1 MLMEGGADLA
11 AHVLSAGDLDL
22 TDFLAI
28 AGTRFEAGSAAL
40 TKTCDT
46 VCGRMGKLLSAV
58 GGAARVIREGF
69 KGSVRG
75 GAATYDKLDKACD
88 EYGDAKRKL
97 ASLQA
102 GKKMYGG
109 KKKLASKR
117 DPDHEKWQ
125 QDLVDTET
133 KYVLAQKKIIEALGG
148 SLVTASVQKDAK
160 RKAAN
165 EVEGVYVPSAAEAQ
179 AQAAQERAS
188 KGSASRGGSASTSS
202 TGSSV
207 GKTVLLAALAAGTV
221 FAFTRG

>member
-75 GAATYDKLDKACD
+75 
-88 EYGDAKRKL
+88 
-97 ASLQA
+97 
-102 GKKMYGG
+102 
-109 KKKLASKR
+109 
-117 DPDHEKWQ
+117 
-125 QDLVDTET
+125 
-133 KYVLAQKKIIEALGG
+133 
-148 SLVTASVQKDAK
+148 
-160 RKAAN
+160 
-165 EVEGVYVPSAAEAQ
+165 
-179 AQAAQERAS
+179 
-188 KGSASRGGSASTSS
+188 
-202 TGSSV
+202 
-207 GKTVLLAALAAGTV
+207 
-221 FAFTRG
+221 

>member
-69 KGSVRG
+69 KGTVRG

-88 EYGDAKRKL
+88 EYGAAKRKL

-109 KKKLASKR
+109 KKKLVSKR
-117 DPDHEKWQ
+117 DPGHEKWQ
-125 QDLVDTET
+125 QDLVDAET

-179 AQAAQERAS
+179 AAQERAS
-188 KGSASRGGSASTSS
+188 RGSASRGGGASASS